1 MDPLW
6 LLEGNFDTPGWK
18 DLERDAKADKV
29 DWVLFDRDAFAIIAA
44 QEPPEYDGFSVRE
57 PGDGLYVDQQGNS
70 VCIVDRELVR
80 RPEQVIEA
88 LGPKAKEL
96 LDELGDPVAVLQRLG
111 KAF

>member
-6 LLEGNFDTPGWK
+6 LLKGDFYTPGWK

-44 QEPPEYDGFSVRE
+44 QEPPEYEGFTVGE

-70 VCIVDRELVR
+70 VCIFDRELLR
-80 RPEQVIEA
+80 RPEELIEK
-88 LGPKAKEL
+88 LGPEAQQL
-96 LDELGDPVAVLQRLG
+96 LEKLGDPVAVLQRLG